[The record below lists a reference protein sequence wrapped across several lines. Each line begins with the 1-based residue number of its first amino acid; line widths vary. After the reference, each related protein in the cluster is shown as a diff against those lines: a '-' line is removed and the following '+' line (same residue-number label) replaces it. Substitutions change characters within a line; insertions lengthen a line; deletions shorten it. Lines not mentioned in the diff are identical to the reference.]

1 VYGQGRAADP
11 VLFLAL
17 MDATWQDHCKQMLTI
32 RSIFL
37 YLDRTYVMQTA
48 GVKSLWDLGLG
59 LFRSHLERG
68 HEVVRKAV
76 TGLLRLLEKERQGE
90 SIDRMATKS
99 LLRMFS
105 SLQVTTRVPHSL
117 SLLWVLRGAVGLQL
131 SRPLGRRLGARSV
144 HSLDAALRRCTRT
157 TSRSLF

>member
-1 VYGQGRAADP
+1 MCARDVRGVWVWQGRAADP

-59 LFRSHLERG
+59 LFRTHLERG

-90 SIDRMATKS
+90 SIDRMATKN

-105 SLQVTTRVPHSL
+105 SLQVTSARCSSNMQPTLPCLRARERRKPH
-117 SLLWVLRGAVGLQL
+117 WKRW
-131 SRPLGRRLGARSV
+131 
-144 HSLDAALRRCTRT
+144 
-157 TSRSLF
+157 

>member
-1 VYGQGRAADP
+1 MHGQGRAADP

-59 LFRSHLERG
+59 LFRTHLERG
-68 HEVVRKAV
+68 QEVVRKAV

-105 SLQVTTRVPHSL
+105 SLQVTERVRHT
-117 SLLWVLRGAVGLQL
+117 LLLRWGTAKRHVPTLV
-131 SRPLGRRLGARSV
+131 AR
-144 HSLDAALRRCTRT
+144 T
-157 TSRSLF
+157 